1 MMDSNLSYLDTY
13 ISLKSSTLQNGFT
26 FIWGLPAASKPKC
39 YTEETDPTWSCFYE
53 MTAIT
58 AAALDI
64 FHIPSEM
71 RTIIT

>member
-1 MMDSNLSYLDTY
+1 MMDSNLSYLDRY
-13 ISLKSSTLQNGFT
+13 ISLKSST
-26 FIWGLPAASKPKC
+26 
-39 YTEETDPTWSCFYE
+39 YTEESDPAWSCFYE

-71 RTIIT
+71 CTIIT